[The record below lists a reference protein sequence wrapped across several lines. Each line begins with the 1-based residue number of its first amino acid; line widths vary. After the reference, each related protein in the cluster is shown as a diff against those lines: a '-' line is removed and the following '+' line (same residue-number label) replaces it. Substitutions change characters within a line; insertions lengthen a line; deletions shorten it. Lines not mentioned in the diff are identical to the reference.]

1 MPGAEDTLM
10 ALVGYKLLASG
21 SNRYAEDWWEG
32 SYASV
37 LFPNAKLRSQRIS
50 EFYAKLGDEDV
61 QRRFFSKYLH
71 AMCKGG
77 RVGVLIDSTGM
88 PNDIC
93 FPLTAVN
100 THNGVTSNE
109 TRLLLVVERMT
120 GMPLFF
126 RYNAGNIVDV
136 TTLRSTICELDA
148 FGINTDYAI
157 LDAGYYSEANI
168 KDLYGNG
175 DDEKAIPFLT
185 RLVSNRKLYKQ
196 LVAEHAGDLSESKY
210 MLMQRD
216 RLLSVK
222 RVEIDL
228 FGHAG
233 YAYIAIDHARR
244 EDEILKYA
252 RNALDNGDISCADM
266 DEAIKTKG
274 LFILISSEEIETKD
288 VMPLYY
294 TRQAVEQVFD
304 ISKNNADLLPLRV
317 HNEETFRGHLM
328 LSFIASVIYLSLN
341 QMLKDTVYNAQGAFV
356 VLRNQKCK
364 VFDDRILLKE
374 PNKKMNQIY
383 KKLKIAPPVC
393 LPLRW

>member
-1 MPGAEDTLM
+1 
-10 ALVGYKLLASG
+10 
-21 SNRYAEDWWEG
+21 
-32 SYASV
+32 
-37 LFPNAKLRSQRIS
+37 
-50 EFYAKLGDEDV
+50 
-61 QRRFFSKYLH
+61 
-71 AMCKGG
+71 
-77 RVGVLIDSTGM
+77 
-88 PNDIC
+88 
-93 FPLTAVN
+93 
-100 THNGVTSNE
+100 
-109 TRLLLVVERMT
+109 
-120 GMPLFF
+120 
-126 RYNAGNIVDV
+126 
-136 TTLRSTICELDA
+136 
-148 FGINTDYAI
+148 
-157 LDAGYYSEANI
+157 
-168 KDLYGNG
+168 
-175 DDEKAIPFLT
+175 
-185 RLVSNRKLYKQ
+185 
-196 LVAEHAGDLSESKY
+196 

-228 FGHAG
+228 FGHTG

-244 EDEILKYA
+244 EDEIFKYA
-252 RNALDNGDISCADM
+252 KNALDSGDISHTDM

-328 LSFIASVIYLSLN
+328 LSFIASVVYLSLN
-341 QMLKDTVYNAQGAFV
+341 QMLKDTVYNTQGAFV
-356 VLRNQKCK
+356 ILRNQKCK
-364 VFDDRILLKE
+364 VFDDRILPKE